1 MSRGSETP
9 LVIADW
15 IADHLGDPG
24 VRLIEVDVSPAAYEQ
39 SHIPGAAFW
48 GAYGDLRDV
57 GYQPVERAQLDRLV
71 SSSGI
76 EEDSTVVFYGYGAA
90 LGYFLMKAHG
100 HPEVRI
106 LAGPRDQWSD
116 AGGTWS
122 TEVLAGEP
130 SSYRLSDPDPALL
143 ATRRDVQA
151 AIDDHGPVLLDT
163 RSELEFSGERFWPS
177 GASEDVGRAGHLPG
191 AINIPID
198 RFVSD
203 GGAFRGKGEISAALE
218 EAGISS
224 DRRVIAYCTIGNR
237 ASQAWFALTHLLG
250 FADVQ
255 VYYPSW
261 VEWGRRADTAI
272 ELGA

>member
-1 MSRGSETP
+1 MSRGSEAP
-9 LVIADW
+9 LVSADW
-15 IADHLGDPG
+15 IADRLGDPG
-24 VRLIEVDVSPAAYEQ
+24 VRLIEVDVSPAAFEQ
-39 SHIPGAAFW
+39 GHIPGAAFW
-48 GAYGDLRDV
+48 DAYADLRDTS
-57 GYQPVERAQLDRLV
+57 YQPVERAELERVV

-76 EEDSTVVFYGYGAA
+76 EGDSTVVFYGYGAA

-100 HPEVRI
+100 HADVRM

-116 AGGTWS
+116 AGGAWR
-122 TEVLAGEP
+122 TEVQASEP
-130 SSYRLSDPDPALL
+130 SSYRLPDPSPALV
-143 ATRRDVQA
+143 ATRGDVQA
-151 AIDDHGPVLLDT
+151 AIDDHGPALLDT

-203 GGAFRGKGEISAALE
+203 GGAFRGEGEISAALE
-218 EAGISS
+218 GAGIAS

-261 VEWGRRADTAI
+261 VEWGRQADTAI
-272 ELGA
+272 EV